1 MARNHPIGHRLRI
14 VGDLRRRVPLHRM
27 EDITMLNKTRFALA
41 VIAIA
46 AITLVSTAGS
56 ASALGAYRGGDYGLF
71 GFGLVL

>member
-1 MARNHPIGHRLRI
+1 
-14 VGDLRRRVPLHRM
+14 M